1 MKHEETYTS
10 TLHTHVHF
18 FIYEPQVIIR
28 VKAVLFVQHDLNE
41 NASNYDHFANFMCD
55 KGYVVVVSDMV
66 GHGHS
71 LIDFEQGY
79 FGKTEV
85 LDHLMKDMHHLQKV
99 MMARYT
105 DTPYFYIGTGLGAQ
119 MIREYAARFGDYFQG
134 MLLIGAVSG
143 VRAYRYKNLCLNFF
157 KLMKGERYHL
167 NKLALRSRL
176 KLSRR
181 FNEDHPFSYL
191 TDNEKLVDRFSHD
204 TLTNF
209 SYTVKGY
216 SDIYKISRHANSE
229 ETYQKTPTYLS
240 TWVASGAL
248 DPLTRLG
255 KDAQLIYHNYK
266 TLGMSDITLKIYDNK
281 RHALLFGKD
290 RINVYTDILTWLNA
304 RTYI

>member
-41 NASNYDHFANFMCD
+41 NASNYDHFASFMSD

-79 FGKTEV
+79 FGEADV
-85 LDHLMKDMHHLQKV
+85 LEHLMKDFHHLQKV
-99 MMARYT
+99 MMARYP
-105 DTPYFYIGTGLGAQ
+105 DTPYFFLGTGLGAQ
-119 MIREYAARFGDYFQG
+119 IVREYASHYGDYFQG
-134 MLLIGAVSG
+134 MLLIGALSG
-143 VRAYRYKNLCLNFF
+143 IRAYRYKNFCLDLYRLF
-157 KLMKGERYHL
+157 KGERYHL
-167 NKLALRSRL
+167 DNFALKKRL
-176 KLSRR
+176 KLSRN
-181 FNEDHPFSYL
+181 FNSQHPFSYL
-191 TDNEKLVDRFSHD
+191 TDNEDVVNRLSND

-216 SDIYKISRHANSE
+216 SDIFKIIRHANSE
-229 ETYQKTPTYLS
+229 ETYHKTPGYLS
-240 TWVASGAL
+240 TWIAAGTM
-248 DPLTRLG
+248 DPVTRLG
-255 KDAQLIYHNYK
+255 KDSKVIYNNYK
-266 TLGMSDITLKIYDNK
+266 NFGMSDITLKLYEGR
-281 RHALLFGKD
+281 RHALLFGKNRMD
-290 RINVYTDILTWLNA
+290 VYKDILKWLNE